1 MGDMKKPEDDATVYL
16 LFEVWSLMH
25 SVGALLDKA
34 LAPSGLNAD
43 EFGFFSVL
51 IDNQPVTPKKISE
64 LVGMPPTTVSSYLNR
79 LIARGHISKTRN
91 PADGRSFLIEL
102 TPEGFKVQYEAWKRF
117 VPAQD
122 AVIDQ
127 LQPPTQE
134 VFDALKALFEAVRAA
149 TPPD

>member
-1 MGDMKKPEDDATVYL
+1 MGDREKSEDTTVYL

-25 SVGALLDKA
+25 GVGALLDKA
-34 LAPSGLNAD
+34 LAGSGLNAD

-51 IDNQPVTPKKISE
+51 VDNQPITPKRISE
-64 LVGMPPTTVSSYLNR
+64 LVGMPATTVSSYLNR
-79 LIARGHISKTRN
+79 LIASGHISKTRN
-91 PADGRSFLIEL
+91 PADGRSFLVEL
-102 TPEGFKVQYEAWKRF
+102 TPKGFAVQYEAWKRF

-122 AVIDQ
+122 AVIDN

-134 VFDALKALFEAVRAA
+134 ILDALKQLIEAVRAA